1 MWRLVTAFRGEAAG
15 GIMFSVEEVD
25 KALEVARSSLVLLAE
40 LVVKGQRTRGE
51 AYERAL
57 AEHEALV
64 SLLEEA
70 PASEHG
76 RIHDLLLRYD
86 LMMRSLAN

>member
-1 MWRLVTAFRGEAAG
+1 
-15 GIMFSVEEVD
+15 MFTVEEID
-25 KALEVARSSLVLLAE
+25 ETLEVARSALVLLAE

-51 AYERAL
+51 AYARAQTER
-57 AEHEALV
+57 EALV
-64 SLLEEA
+64 ALLDEA
-70 PASEHG
+70 PMSEHG

>member
-1 MWRLVTAFRGEAAG
+1 
-15 GIMFSVEEVD
+15 MFSVEEVE